1 MGHIWNKISIICGT
15 QKTHKHNKMNK
26 PKNKMNKPKKK
37 KERKK
42 EKKNTHR
49 ETRVVA
55 TRGEGAEKMVK

>member
-1 MGHIWNKISIICGT
+1 MGHIWNKISLICGT
-15 QKTHKHNKMNK
+15 QKTHKH
-26 PKNKMNKPKKK
+26 NKMNKPKKK